1 MYRTTAQI
9 RKAEKIP
16 LVVNKDSVYK
26 PIERV
31 DRVFAKQKIPL
42 KLQEALP
49 FASKLKQD
57 KPKNP
62 KSYLNQRAVIV
73 DPGERKERAMLQQL
87 STIRKDK
94 ETKKEQAKDKNR
106 KFKAAAKARETA
118 KFDDVHK
125 DEKKRKFKELG
136 LQQQKRLKSI
146 G

>member
-1 MYRTTAQI
+1 L
-9 RKAEKIP
+9 KI
-16 LVVNKDSVYK
+16 NKDSVYK

-31 DRVFAKQKIPL
+31 EKVFSKQKIPL

-62 KSYLNQRAVIV
+62 KSYLNSRAVIV
-73 DPGERKERAMLQQL
+73 DSGERKERAILQQL

-94 ETKKEQAKDKNR
+94 ESKREQSKLKVKLAKH
-106 KFKAAAKARETA
+106 AAKERQSA
-118 KFDDVHK
+118 KFADVNK
-125 DEKKRKFKELG
+125 EEKKRKFKEFG

-146 G
+146 